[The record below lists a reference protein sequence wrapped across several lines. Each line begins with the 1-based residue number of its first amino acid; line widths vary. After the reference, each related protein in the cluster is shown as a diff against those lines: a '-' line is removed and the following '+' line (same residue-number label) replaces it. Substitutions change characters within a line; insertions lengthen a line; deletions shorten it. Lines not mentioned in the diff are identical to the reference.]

1 MSSRAEPELTLARR
15 FAGGSLWRRAVSGAL
30 CGVALGSSSV
40 ALAAEPDPAPASAAT
55 RRDFTKRLL
64 ITVVADERFLS
75 TFQQRVSSWFS
86 DGTEVRVTVTSE
98 VDERGLLDS
107 SPTEVRAWIVP
118 LSAERALVTF
128 SSVDPP
134 APARHLVREV
144 PLRAGFD
151 EVGLERLASVTH
163 SAFVAL
169 SEGVEGVE
177 REQAE
182 RELGAAG
189 VAASS
194 VVASSESPP
203 PAQPAQP
210 AQPVP
215 STSAVPPARPDVPP
229 VRRST
234 IGAAESPTS
243 LLVSAGYGLRIRGPE
258 GVGHGPSLAL
268 GVQLRSPR
276 TAFALQLSGQYLFR
290 SEFEAAPFSAS
301 VQTTALRVQVGIE
314 PGRRSTFSGQVWLG
328 LGADLARIS
337 STASTSEA
345 NAGIQPREDG
355 THWRGAGELTLGI
368 IRHGELLDV
377 GVYAQAVFMFTEV
390 RYDATTSVGEVLL
403 LKPWPVQPALSIQ
416 GRFRSAL

>member
-1 MSSRAEPELTLARR
+1 MSFRYTFLPFALIATALLTAP
-15 FAGGSLWRRAVSGAL
+15 
-30 CGVALGSSSV
+30 

-55 RRDFTKRLL
+55 RRDFPKRLL

-98 VDERGLLDS
+98 VDERGLLAS

-210 AQPVP
+210 AP
-215 STSAVPPARPDVPP
+215 STPAVPPARPDVPP

-301 VQTTALRVQVGIE
+301 VQTTALRVQVGVE

-337 STASTSEA
+337 SAASTSEA